1 MVDKCRIFVG
11 RCFKYVDDLRWCWV
25 SVNFRIKRFLFSYRV
40 THWFLYTTDNI
51 RTSFWNSLKS
61 FFAITWLTYR
71 ITLKSL
77 TALKLY
83 TEWFV
88 NIYFQLN
95 AIFVYIAKIFSIAKH
110 FLCPYRTALELY
122 LGKLFVFSFGATQ
135 SYFIFIINLF
145 FPSINVV

>member
-1 MVDKCRIFVG
+1 M
-11 RCFKYVDDLRWCWV
+11 
-25 SVNFRIKRFLFSYRV
+25 
-40 THWFLYTTDNI
+40 
-51 RTSFWNSLKS
+51 
-61 FFAITWLTYR
+61 TYR

-88 NIYFQLN
+88 NSYFQLN

-122 LGKLFVFSFGATQ
+122 LGKLFGFSFGATQ
-135 SYFIFIINLF
+135 SYFIFIIHF
-145 FPSINVV
+145 IFPSNECSIINKNGIKVDKGGTG